1 MRIFAEDRL
10 HLSITLK
17 QAWCSAFGLHYLCS
31 SVFVDTYI
39 QKLHTMLYLLQFA
52 CLILM
57 LISAFFLAVTRI
69 HVRWT
74 NRRYEYSRWMISSAL
89 LLMAAHFFLQMHYGF
104 RATSTYLGA
113 VINIMVYQPCF
124 TLFAMAIYNVEATH
138 TKRRKMNLI
147 CAAVYAAMLA
157 AFAVGYSFS
166 GSLNIGAWLY
176 VMLALFLGNIVYC
189 IYMIIIEMNKRKK
202 LLETMTATDMRP
214 FTRYAYA
221 CLTLLFI
228 TATII
233 PFAILSTK
241 SLYII
246 GPFGLVA
253 TLFFIVNFVA
263 LGFNY
268 VPTEELLDKER
279 GNNLTADAVNAESEE
294 ESVKCDVQQS
304 APETGSEQTSKQLP
318 TSRIA
323 FIRSALDHWCADL
336 GYKDCTVNMLTL
348 SNLLE
353 INKTE
358 LSQYFSQCQ
367 NTTFRIWLGEIR
379 FNAAKKMMME
389 NPDFSNDIISS
400 ECGFSSRSYLYRV
413 FKEKEGCTP
422 VAWRDK
428 QA

>member
-1 MRIFAEDRL
+1 
-10 HLSITLK
+10 
-17 QAWCSAFGLHYLCS
+17 
-31 SVFVDTYI
+31 
-39 QKLHTMLYLLQFA
+39 
-52 CLILM
+52 M
-57 LISAFFLAVTRI
+57 LISAFFIAVTRI

-89 LLMAAHFFLQMHYGF
+89 LLMAAHFFQQMHYGF

-268 VPTEELLDKER
+268 VPTEELLDKEK

-367 NTTFRIWLGEIR
+367 NTTFRIWLSEIR

-422 VAWRDK
+422 IAWRDK

>member
-10 HLSITLK
+10 HLCITLK

-367 NTTFRIWLGEIR
+367 NTTFRIWLSEIR

-422 VAWRDK
+422 IAWRDK

>member
-1 MRIFAEDRL
+1 
-10 HLSITLK
+10 
-17 QAWCSAFGLHYLCS
+17 
-31 SVFVDTYI
+31 
-39 QKLHTMLYLLQFA
+39 MLYLLQFA

-113 VINIMVYQPCF
+113 VINILVYQPCF

-176 VMLALFLGNIVYC
+176 VMLALFFGNIVYC

-279 GNNLTADAVNAESEE
+279 GNNLTADAVNTESEE

-304 APETGSEQTSKQLP
+304 APEIGSEQTSKQLP

-358 LSQYFSQCQ
+358 LSQYFSQCH
-367 NTTFRIWLGEIR
+367 NTTFRIWLSEIR

-422 VAWRDK
+422 IAWRDK

>member
-1 MRIFAEDRL
+1 
-10 HLSITLK
+10 
-17 QAWCSAFGLHYLCS
+17 
-31 SVFVDTYI
+31 
-39 QKLHTMLYLLQFA
+39 
-52 CLILM
+52 M
-57 LISAFFLAVTRI
+57 LISAFFIAVTRI

-147 CAAVYAAMLA
+147 CATVYAAMLA

-166 GSLNIGAWLY
+166 GFLNIGAWLY
-176 VMLALFLGNIVYC
+176 VMLALFLGNILYC

-304 APETGSEQTSKQLP
+304 APEIGSEQTSKQLP

-367 NTTFRIWLGEIR
+367 NTTFRIWLSEIR

-422 VAWRDK
+422 IAWRDK

>member
-1 MRIFAEDRL
+1 
-10 HLSITLK
+10 
-17 QAWCSAFGLHYLCS
+17 
-31 SVFVDTYI
+31 
-39 QKLHTMLYLLQFA
+39 MLV
-52 CLILM
+52 
-57 LISAFFLAVTRI
+57 SAFFVAVTRL
-69 HVRWT
+69 HVRWI
-74 NRRYEYSRWMISSAL
+74 NRRYEWSRWMIFSAL
-89 LLMAAHFFLQMHYGF
+89 LLMAVHFFLQMYCGF
-104 RATSTYLGA
+104 RATGAAVGA
-113 VINIMVYQPCF
+113 VINVLVYLPCF
-124 TLFAMAIYNVEATH
+124 TIVAMAIYNVEATH

-214 FTRYAYA
+214 FTRYAHA
-221 CLTLLFI
+221 SLTLLFI
-228 TATII
+228 TAAII

-279 GNNLTADAVNAESEE
+279 GNNLTADAVNAECEE
-294 ESVKCDVQQS
+294 EYVKCDAQQS
-304 APETGSEQTSKQLP
+304 APETGSDQTSQQLP
-318 TSRIA
+318 ASRIA

>member
-113 VINIMVYQPCF
+113 VINILVYQPCF

-304 APETGSEQTSKQLP
+304 APEIGSEQTSKQLP

-367 NTTFRIWLGEIR
+367 NTTFRIWLSEIR

-422 VAWRDK
+422 IAWRDK